1 MHKPL
6 TTRSNRPNSLFV
18 IEAKNLSKQGLSFEA
33 ADLCRRGLIYF
44 PFNLNGYITLSQIY
58 LSMNNRERALNVLDD
73 GYKRTGSRE
82 LFLLYKQIEKN
93 TLPKLKSLNR
103 VIPKTDKSHL
113 ENNINEI
120 NDSTK
125 ELSIEIIRKNSY
137 ENNDNQLSENHFNLN
152 NIDKIFHTEST
163 TDIGNEEINNVT
175 EPEEV
180 ILNEN
185 YVAKKE
191 LFERIDNDIKKIK
204 VTKKEIPTEILKTK
218 IQPDKIQLS
227 IHTSGD
233 TTRLRSSNIRLI
245 PGLEYAPL
253 RYTNNETLKIN
264 DLNFSENKTH
274 IIESEFENSSSDS
287 SIGNINN
294 KELLEIKSKE
304 KYYESLL
311 NIEQIKIDAEYDE
324 IMNTP
329 IERELSPLEE
339 LAKRLETA
347 RIPMEVD
354 DEMEVVNS
362 IYEPTIVT
370 ETWADILVNQGAFTE
385 ALKAYQI
392 LARSNPNKFEHYKSR
407 IDSMK
412 NKIINTQLQNSKLKD

>member
-1 MHKPL
+1 M
-6 TTRSNRPNSLFV
+6 
-18 IEAKNLSKQGLSFEA
+18 I
-33 ADLCRRGLIYF
+33 
-44 PFNLNGYITLSQIY
+44 
-58 LSMNNRERALNVLDD
+58 
-73 GYKRTGSRE
+73 SRW
-82 LFLLYKQIEKN
+82 Q
-93 TLPKLKSLNR
+93 R
-103 VIPKTDKSHL
+103 QMC
-113 ENNINEI
+113 
-120 NDSTK
+120 
-125 ELSIEIIRKNSY
+125 IR
-137 ENNDNQLSENHFNLN
+137 D
-152 NIDKIFHTEST
+152 
-163 TDIGNEEINNVT
+163 
-175 EPEEV
+175 
-180 ILNEN
+180 
-185 YVAKKE
+185 
-191 LFERIDNDIKKIK
+191 
-204 VTKKEIPTEILKTK
+204 
-218 IQPDKIQLS
+218 
-227 IHTSGD
+227 
-233 TTRLRSSNIRLI
+233 RLRSSNIRLI

-370 ETWADILVNQGAFTE
+370 ETWACLLYTSPSPRDRTRYRMPSSA
-385 ALKAYQI
+385 
-392 LARSNPNKFEHYKSR
+392 
-407 IDSMK
+407 
-412 NKIINTQLQNSKLKD
+412 

>member
-1 MHKPL
+1 
-6 TTRSNRPNSLFV
+6 
-18 IEAKNLSKQGLSFEA
+18 
-33 ADLCRRGLIYF
+33 
-44 PFNLNGYITLSQIY
+44 
-58 LSMNNRERALNVLDD
+58 
-73 GYKRTGSRE
+73 
-82 LFLLYKQIEKN
+82 
-93 TLPKLKSLNR
+93 
-103 VIPKTDKSHL
+103 
-113 ENNINEI
+113 
-120 NDSTK
+120 
-125 ELSIEIIRKNSY
+125 
-137 ENNDNQLSENHFNLN
+137 
-152 NIDKIFHTEST
+152 
-163 TDIGNEEINNVT
+163 
-175 EPEEV
+175 
-180 ILNEN
+180 
-185 YVAKKE
+185 
-191 LFERIDNDIKKIK
+191 
-204 VTKKEIPTEILKTK
+204 
-218 IQPDKIQLS
+218 
-227 IHTSGD
+227 
-233 TTRLRSSNIRLI
+233 
-245 PGLEYAPL
+245 
-253 RYTNNETLKIN
+253 LKIN

-294 KELLEIKSKE
+294 KELLEFKSKE